1 MLLFPNPY
9 GNYSSTVCAWIKE
22 LGLEKEETTL
32 HYLTRVREE
41 FRVCFF
47 SLFICLVFAFAANA
61 DENTREGALEELVI
75 AAPIPEFK
83 TNIGK
88 YPGTLTVPNNF
99 EAKKII
105 QRTPGGV
112 YVVGSEVFEDK
123 FSLNFQDTVS
133 HVPGVFATKRF
144 AEEVRISIR
153 GSGLERSFHQK
164 GLTGFQDGV
173 PFGAA
178 DGSGDFQEIDTL
190 TLQRIE
196 IHKGGNAMQFGSTTL
211 GGSINMIQ
219 KTGHSHPGY
228 QLRFEMGSDDTFRGN
243 MQSGKI
249 FEDGS
254 DLFVSLTGATSDGF
268 REHADQQNIK
278 FNANTGIKL
287 SSQAETRFYF
297 SANQIDL
304 ELPGSVTQTQAL
316 TDPESARANA
326 ITDDQR
332 RDIIS
337 YRLSNKTTVDLG
349 DGHKM
354 DVGAFIFYKDLFHPI
369 VSFVGVIDQ
378 ESINYGLYTQNSGS
392 YDFGEHLNRYQF
404 GVTTHFGDTSAKRWS
419 SNGGKPG
426 TITNNAD
433 QAAQNIVVYGE
444 NSFFVTPKLSFVT
457 SLQYIWANRDVF
469 DKRTPSDTASSDYE
483 SINPKIGF
491 LYKPTE
497 KTQVFANV
505 SRSFE
510 PPDFSNLTQGSTVG
524 FSQLQAQEA
533 WTYEIGTRGERG
545 PIAWDISLYHAEL
558 EDELLRFRATGAVT
572 DSTFNAESTVH
583 QGAEI
588 GVGIRL
594 GENLLSSGDSLK
606 MWNAYTYSN
615 FYFENDVNFGDNEI
629 PGQPAHFY
637 NAEVRYD
644 HKDEWFVAMNMLAAS
659 KADTDFNNTTT
670 VPGYAII
677 GAGAGYDVNKNVS
690 LFFEGRNLLNKKYIS
705 NFAASATTTGTSNDF
720 YAGDLRRFF
729 GGVRITFD

>member
-1 MLLFPNPY
+1 M
-9 GNYSSTVCAWIKE
+9 
-22 LGLEKEETTL
+22 EEISV
-32 HYLTRVREE
+32 HYLLRNK
-41 FRVCFF
+41 FKLL
-47 SLFICLVFAFAANA
+47 SLNITFCVFTSLAVQAEDVNQNSVLP
-61 DENTREGALEELVI
+61 EVVI
-75 AAPIPEFK
+75 AAPIPDFGAPSG
-83 TNIGK
+83 TL
-88 YPGTLTVPNNF
+88 PGTLTVPNNF
-99 EAKKII
+99 DAKRII

-112 YVVGSEVFEDK
+112 YVVGAEVFEDRY
-123 FSLNFQDTVS
+123 SLNFQDTVS

-173 PFGAA
+173 PFGSA

-190 TLQRIE
+190 ALQRIE

-254 DLFVSLTGATSDGF
+254 DMFMSLTGTTSDGF

-278 FNANTGIKL
+278 FNTNVGIKL

-304 ELPGSVTQTQAL
+304 ELPGSVTQNQAF
-316 TDPESARANA
+316 TNPESARANA
-326 ITDDQR
+326 KSDDQR

-354 DVGAFIFYKDLFHPI
+354 DVGAFLFYKDLFHPI
-369 VSFVGVIDQ
+369 VAVVGVIDQ
-378 ESINYGLYTQNSGS
+378 ESVNYGLYTRNSGS
-392 YDFGEHLNRYQF
+392 YDLGEYLNRYQF
-404 GVTTHFGDTSAKRWS
+404 GVTTHFGDTNAKVWS
-419 SNGGKPG
+419 NTAGKAG
-426 TITNNAD
+426 NNTSNAD
-433 QAAQNIVVYGE
+433 QSAQNIIIYGE
-444 NSFFVTPKLSFVT
+444 NSFYITPKLSFVT

-469 DKRTPSDTASSDYE
+469 DKRTPTDTASSDFE
-483 SINPKIGF
+483 SLNPKIGF
-491 LYKPTE
+491 LYKPTD

-510 PPDFSNLTQGSTVG
+510 PPDFTNLTQGNTTG

-545 PIAWDISLYHAEL
+545 PVAWDISLYHAEL
-558 EDELLRFRATGAVT
+558 EDELLRFRAAGAFT
-572 DSTFNAESTVH
+572 DSTFNSESTVH

-588 GVGIRL
+588 GVGIQL
-594 GENLLSSGDSLK
+594 GKNLLSAGDSLK

-615 FYFENDVNFGDNEI
+615 FYFDNDVNFGDNEI
-629 PGQPAHFY
+629 PGQPSHFY
-637 NAEVRYD
+637 NAEMRYD
-644 HKDEWFVAMNMLAAS
+644 HNDKWFVAMNMLAAS
-659 KADTDFNNTTT
+659 KADTDFNNTHTA
-670 VPGYAII
+670 PGYAII
-677 GAGAGYDVNKNVS
+677 GTGAGYDVNKNVS

-705 NFAASATTTGTSNDF
+705 NFSAAATTGTSANF
-720 YAGDLRRFF
+720 YVGDLRRFF
-729 GGVRITFD
+729 GGVRVTIN